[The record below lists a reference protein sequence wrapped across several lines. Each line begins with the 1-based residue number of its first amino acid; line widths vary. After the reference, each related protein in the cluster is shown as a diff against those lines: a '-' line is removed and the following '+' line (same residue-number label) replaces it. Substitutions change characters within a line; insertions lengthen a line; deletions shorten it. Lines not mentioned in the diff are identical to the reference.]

1 MKFHPLAGMDNIG
14 VYTEWLL
21 TGFTSPEKVIRAA
34 HDESRPIWP
43 RLSFL
48 TFAILRLLDVAKSG
62 AKRMQLSPAKVEWHL
77 VRDGKPFGPLSELE
91 FLKFIE
97 LGHLEQN
104 DLLWRNGFSEWR
116 SATVVFPELRKV
128 LIPSQ
133 TEPLDCSIA
142 IGEPL
147 VTAMP
152 VSRRATSRKAL
163 VLGLFMVAIL
173 GGAVSYGYFSSD
185 WLLPETANFL
195 AQFLAL

>member
-62 AKRMQLSPAKVEWHL
+62 AKCMQSSPVKVEWHL
-77 VRDGKPFGPLSELE
+77 VRNGKPFGPLSDLE
-91 FLKFIE
+91 FFKLIE

-104 DLLWRNGFSEWR
+104 DLLWRDGFSEWR
-116 SATVVFPELRKV
+116 SASVVFPELQEV
-128 LIPSQ
+128 LTPSH
-133 TEPLDCSIA
+133 TEPQECSITV
-142 IGEPL
+142 GEPL
-147 VTAMP
+147 VAARPVCRTA
-152 VSRRATSRKAL
+152 RKAL
-163 VLGLFMVAIL
+163 ALGLLTIVIL

-195 AQFLAL
+195 ARFLAL

>member
-1 MKFHPLAGMDNIG
+1 MG
-14 VYTEWLL
+14 V
-21 TGFTSPEKVIRAA
+21 
-34 HDESRPIWP
+34 DPIWP

-48 TFAILRLLDVAKSG
+48 TFAILRQLDVVKSG
-62 AKRMQLSPAKVEWHL
+62 AKCMQLSPVEWHL

-104 DLLWRNGFSEWR
+104 DLLWRDGFSEWR
-116 SATVVFPELRKV
+116 SAKVVFPELREV
-128 LIPSQ
+128 LIPSH

-142 IGEPL
+142 VGETL
-147 VTAMP
+147 VAAMP

-163 VLGLFMVAIL
+163 VLGLFTIVVL

-185 WLLPETANFL
+185 WLLPQTTSFL
-195 AQFLAL
+195 ARFLAL

>member
-1 MKFHPLAGMDNIG
+1 MG
-14 VYTEWLL
+14 V
-21 TGFTSPEKVIRAA
+21 V
-34 HDESRPIWP
+34 PIWP

-62 AKRMQLSPAKVEWHL
+62 AKCMQLSPVEWHL

-104 DLLWRNGFSEWR
+104 DLLWRDGFSEWR
-116 SATVVFPELRKV
+116 SASVVFPELREV
-128 LIPSQ
+128 LIPSHA
-133 TEPLDCSIA
+133 EPLDCSIA
-142 IGEPL
+142 VGEPL
-147 VTAMP
+147 VAAMP

-163 VLGLFMVAIL
+163 VLGLFTIVVL

-185 WLLPETANFL
+185 WLLPETASFL
-195 AQFLAL
+195 ARFLAL